1 MSYCINPNCH
11 QSNISNSQQRFC
23 PNCRSSLL
31 LQNYYRVSRLLS
43 DDSGFGTIYEVN
55 DRGKQK
61 ILKVLKNF
69 TPKAVE
75 LFQQEAKI
83 LGDLNHPGIPQIDGY
98 FIYSPS
104 NHPSLHCLMMEKIEG
119 MNLQEWLQEE
129 NGNKPIGE
137 KQALDWL
144 KQIAQILKIVHQR
157 QYFHRDLKPAN
168 IMLRPNGKLA
178 LIDFGTAREITATYL
193 GKVGGDN
200 GITSINSP
208 GYTPLEQVNGKAVPQ
223 SDFYALGRTFV
234 FLLTGRRPTLFTEDR
249 DNGNLLWRDSAIDIS
264 PLLGDF
270 IDELMYPFPGMRP
283 INAEAIIGRIE
294 QIEKQLSSPVPINIG
309 SEQEFN
315 SNSSSLKINNQ
326 PIKQR
331 RVKGVFNK
339 LLLGGGI
346 AVLLGIGAVSIY
358 FDLKNRPNN
367 RTLFPNRPSSSERS
381 FRSIEGHSDL
391 IFSVA
396 FSPNGEILASGSGD
410 NKIKL
415 WDWKTGTELKTLAGH
430 QNDIKR
436 VVFSPDSTLLAS
448 ASQDNLIKLWNWQEG
463 REIKSLVGH
472 EDGVLD
478 LAFSPDSLWL
488 ASGSQDKTIKI
499 WNLIDGK
506 VIYTLKGHNAR
517 VLSVA
522 FSPDGKIL
530 ASGSYDNTIKL
541 WSLEDGSEISTIN
554 GHLAWVSSLKFS
566 PDGKI
571 LASSS
576 GDKTIKLWNWENGE
590 EIRTLESHYDQVT
603 SVTFSPDGRT
613 LASASGGLDNT
624 VKVWNINNGKEITT
638 LKGHT
643 GSVES
648 IAFSPDGKILAS
660 GSWDKTI
667 KLWELEKN

>member
-11 QSNISNSQQRFC
+11 QPKISDSQEKFC
-23 PNCRSSLL
+23 PSCHSSLL
-31 LQNYYRVSRLLS
+31 LENRYRVLRLLS
-43 DDSGFGTIYEVN
+43 DDSGFGTIYEA
-55 DRGKQK
+55 DYRGKEK
-61 ILKVLKNF
+61 ILKVLKNYN
-69 TPKAVE
+69 PKAVE
-75 LFQQEAKI
+75 LFQQEATI
-83 LGDLNHPGIPQIDGY
+83 LGKFNHPGIPKIESY
-98 FIYSPS
+98 FIYSPDH
-104 NHPSLHCLMMEKIEG
+104 HPSLHCLMMEKIEG
-119 MNLQEWLQEE
+119 MNLQQWLQEE
-129 NGNKPIGE
+129 NGNRPIGE

-144 KQIAQILKIVHQR
+144 KQVAQILKLVHQR

-193 GKVGGDN
+193 GKVGGDYS
-200 GITSINSP
+200 ITSINSP
-208 GYTPLEQVNGKAVPQ
+208 GYTPLEQINGKAVPQ

-249 DNGNLLWRDSAIDIS
+249 DNGSLLWRDSARDIS
-264 PLLGDF
+264 PWLGDF

-283 INAEAIIGRIE
+283 INAEAIIARIQ
-294 QIEKQLSSPVPINIG
+294 QIEKQLSSPAVINLG
-309 SEQEFN
+309 SEEELN
-315 SNSSSLKINNQ
+315 TNSSFLQINNQ
-326 PIKQR
+326 PIKPR
-331 RVKGVFNK
+331 RVKEVFNK
-339 LLLGGGI
+339 LLFGGSI
-346 AVLLGIGAVSIY
+346 AVLLGIGSVSIY
-358 FDLKNRPNN
+358 SYFNLNN
-367 RTLFPNRPSSSERS
+367 PPLFSNSSSFSGRS
-381 FRSIEGHSDL
+381 FRSLEGHSDL

-430 QNDIKR
+430 QNGITR
-436 VVFSPDSTLLAS
+436 VVFSPDGTLLAS
-448 ASQDNLIKLWNWQEG
+448 ASQDNTIKLWNWQEG

-472 EDGVLD
+472 RDGVLD
-478 LAFSPDSLWL
+478 LAFSPHNPWL

-517 VLSVA
+517 VLAVA

-541 WSLEDGSEISTIN
+541 WSLEDGSEISTLN
-554 GHLAWVSSLKFS
+554 GHSAWVSSLEFS

-590 EIRTLESHYDQVT
+590 EIRTLEGHYDKVT
-603 SVTFSPDGRT
+603 DLTFSPDGRT
-613 LASASGGLDNT
+613 LASASGGLDKT
-624 VKVWNINNGKEITT
+624 VKVWHIDNGKEITT